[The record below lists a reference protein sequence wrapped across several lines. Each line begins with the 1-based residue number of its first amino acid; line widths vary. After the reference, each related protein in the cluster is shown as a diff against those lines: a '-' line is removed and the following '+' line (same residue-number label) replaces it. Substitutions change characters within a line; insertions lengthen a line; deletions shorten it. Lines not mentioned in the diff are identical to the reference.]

1 MSINKD
7 LNVDPY
13 YDDFDETKQF
23 NRVLFKPSRAVQARE
38 LTQLQTILQKQVER
52 FGSNVYKEGT
62 VISGINL
69 TSRSDLRYIKL
80 QDQVGFTDP
89 SIYGEFIITD
99 SNDANFGSTSRYILE
114 GQSSNIRAEI
124 IKGLD
129 GFETQAPNLKTFFIN
144 YLNAN
149 LETGQKQFIKGEKL
163 NLLKPDNGS
172 GVFEQVKIDNANVT
186 FTADNSSDDYAGNS
200 FGVSCEEGVIYQ
212 KGHFVFVD
220 RQLVI
225 VSRYTDTPENVSV
238 GFTINENIVDS
249 NLDSSLLDNATGFN
263 NQNAPGAD
271 RLQLVPVLNA
281 VPTAS
286 EPSEFF
292 ALVRYVDGNATRLR
306 NFTEFNVIGD
316 ELARRTYEE
325 SGNYVVNGLS
335 TSLDK
340 VITTDDSGNVTG
352 SVAQAEVQPGKAYV
366 FGREVTNVTTKK
378 LNIDPVTTTKT
389 KTSQI
394 TSVDYGQ
401 YFTFDS
407 SAGSTVSSSVFSAE
421 PNADNIYPKMALYSG
436 SAKCGTCNVAS
447 VEPGKIYVFN
457 IVKSAS
463 TAVTHILLDSLTSVG
478 GFNINTASKVA
489 LTNSGKLFE
498 RSKGC
503 YIFDAG
509 QKNLN
514 SVTETNL
521 VQRASTGIATDLATA
536 DKIATIPA
544 TTNTQPIADISTI
557 FAINNDLIYPAVAVT
572 MLTAPNGSG
581 FTGMTVEFGSSA
593 PSSAVVHYQEVLKG
607 STADTLT
614 EANSIIY
621 TKFDLTTKKA
631 TLGIPNCIQLTSVG
645 LTDPTDGTSTADSAI
660 LDITSKFR
668 LVNNQTDTHYDYSYI
683 QLKSGEE
690 PIADNAILLVEFK
703 YLSRSSAN
711 GNGYLTAS
719 SYSSV
724 NNLRHL
730 INDYTSRSLDLFN
743 LLDSYDMR
751 PYKKTLIDPST
762 SRANAVSATS
772 PSGGTLQY
780 SDSVG
785 VSNDVLGKT
794 LFGNASVINST
805 YNYTLS
811 RTDSVVMNEYG
822 EISIVKG
829 DESESPHSPQLDRQY
844 PISSIHIPG
853 NTTEVNGSNP
863 ITVLDKKNKNY
874 TMKDIEELEMKV
886 ESLSNIVQLSLA
898 EVQAKSL
905 IIRNSDGNE
914 RFKNGIL
921 VDKFQSF
928 RGAQLF
934 DPEFIAAV
942 DETRTVAMPA
952 IREFP
957 IDLKIDTA
965 STLLTDPPSNV
976 STSTNGFD
984 DIVSLVPDA
993 TTIKIINQP
1002 YATNFRSCVSNY
1014 YSYQGQAD
1022 IYPKFSSNRDV
1033 IQNPAVNFDIDLQGP
1048 LLDLVDGIQ
1057 EFMPL
1062 TREGTVGEPR
1072 LVNQFTRRE
1081 NVTISNGRRGSRT
1094 VSRRVRTQNFAE
1106 SIEMHNLTATP
1117 RTEEQTFGNFVTD
1130 VRMKPYLPSTA
1141 IRIFVAGLRPNTRH
1155 YFFFDETDVNADIVP
1170 LTDLAKYNAS
1180 GRRSGARYQTGRYR
1194 FSSQRIERNVK
1205 GKAVYTNSK
1214 GQLRAVFELPAGKY
1228 FVGEND
1234 LEIVDVDQY
1243 ASIESASTSYAKA
1256 TYRGYNFALNKSEIN
1271 VTTRTVDFDV
1281 STNVIERQFQVKT
1294 VDPIAQ
1300 TFRIKSGDTNGA
1312 NFAFIS
1318 DIDVFFKRK
1327 DTSVGVT
1334 LQLREVSNG
1343 YPTSKVLPFGIKH
1356 LESQDVNV
1364 STSGTEATK
1373 FTFDNPVRLKADSE
1387 YCFVVI
1393 PDGNSPEYLIFTA
1406 KVGSTSLS
1414 KGTVA
1419 SQLPVVNDWG
1429 DGVLFTST
1437 NDSAWKSYQDEDL
1450 KFSINRY
1457 NFSASSGTV
1466 DLVPNDME
1474 FLTIRNNVKVV
1485 QTDTDSSAGASDTRQ
1500 TLHFQNDESVYILPE
1515 TGSVTSAVVQS
1526 GELTTLNIA
1535 SAIGSDDFPFAD
1547 GDYLYIVANDDEN
1560 EKIVAQIEGFADGAT
1575 EGTTDI
1581 SIDTPF
1587 FTTGN
1592 VSVQLCVYGE
1602 VSYYNPRNSSKIH
1615 LKNSSAT
1622 ATNFIDDLPNSVFS
1636 SSLTNRFIAGKT
1648 YTITNLGDEGADR
1661 ATAWREVGVPAI
1673 VEPEVGTI
1681 FVATGTGNSTT
1692 LPGHNGTARENS
1704 HKIYGISSGAEA
1716 TITSTDV
1723 QKMSYF
1729 QSEIMIDDTA
1739 NTSSKIQLFKRSG
1752 SDLVLDK
1759 PVEKN
1764 SNAYCLDEAKGVTSK
1779 SERLRNNSSEDFV
1792 LRVSLD
1798 NNGFNSVSPIID
1810 SELSSI
1816 SAYEYKITN
1825 DPNST
1830 SAWVTK
1836 EVILKDELPAEGLK
1850 VKVSAFKP
1858 AGTEIDVYG
1867 RFVRDD
1873 LPDVKGDWQELILS
1887 NPKEFSA
1894 PGNLYDYR
1902 DYEYDLTE
1910 GAVPPKY
1917 NTFQLK
1923 ILLRHSNSLELKP
1936 AELRNI
1942 TPDVN
1947 LFPHLY
1953 NITAIAVTG

>member
-62 VISGINL
+62 IISGINL
-69 TSRSDLRYIKL
+69 TSRSDLKYIKL

-89 SIYGEFIITD
+89 SIYDEFEITD
-99 SNDANFGSTSRYILE
+99 TNDANFGSTSRFILE

-124 IKGLD
+124 VKGLG

-149 LETGQKQFIKGEKL
+149 LETGQKKFIKGEKL

-172 GVFEQVKIDNANVT
+172 GVFEQVKVDNVNVT
-186 FTADNSSDDYAGNS
+186 FTADNSSDDYAGDS

-212 KGHFVFVD
+212 KGHFIFVE

-225 VSRYTDTPENVSV
+225 VSRYTNSPENVSV
-238 GFTINENIVDS
+238 GFAVNENIIDS

-271 RLQLVPVLNA
+271 RLQLVPVLTSVA
-281 VPTAS
+281 TAS
-286 EPSEFF
+286 EPAEFF
-292 ALVRYVDGNATRLR
+292 ALIRYVDGNATRLR

-325 SGNYVVNGLS
+325 SGNYVVNGLA
-335 TSLDK
+335 TSLNTVTSTND
-340 VITTDDSGNVTG
+340 VDQEITT
-352 SVAQAEVQPGKAYV
+352 AQAEVQPGKAYV

-389 KTSQI
+389 KLAQR

-401 YFTFDS
+401 YFTFN
-407 SAGSTVSSSVFSAE
+407 SAAGQAVIDFNLE
-421 PNADNIYPKMALYSG
+421 PNVIYPKMALYSSTQKVG
-436 SAKCGTCNVAS
+436 SCNVAS
-447 VEPGKIYVFN
+447 VEPGRIYVFN
-457 IVKSAS
+457 IVKSS
-463 TAVTHILLDSLTSVG
+463 TAVPTHILPNAPTLLG
-478 GFNINTASKVA
+478 GFNIATASKVT
-489 LTNSGKLFE
+489 LTNGGVLQE
-498 RSKGC
+498 RTKGC
-503 YIFDAG
+503 YIFKTG
-509 QKNLN
+509 QSNLN
-514 SVTETNL
+514 SITDTNL
-521 VQRASTGIATDLATA
+521 VRRAKTSTDVDLQTV
-536 DKIATIPA
+536 DRVVTIPA
-544 TTNTQPIADISTI
+544 TLITQPIADASTI
-557 FAINNDLIYPAVAVT
+557 FAINNDLIYPASSVQMNT
-572 MLTAPNGSG
+572 SPNASG
-581 FTGMTVEFGSSA
+581 FTSMTVTFGSSA
-593 PSSAVVHYQEVLKG
+593 PASAVVHYQEVVKD
-607 STADTLT
+607 TAADTLA
-614 EANSIIY
+614 EENAMVY
-621 TKFDLTTKKA
+621 TKFDLTNKKA
-631 TLGIPNCIQLTSVG
+631 TLGVPNTIQLVSVG
-645 LTDPTDGTSTADSAI
+645 LTDASEGKSTPDADI
-660 LDITSKFR
+660 IDVTSKFR
-668 LVNNQTDTHYDYSYI
+668 LVNNQTDTHYDLSYI

-690 PIADNAILLVEFK
+690 PVADNAILLVEFK

-724 NNLRHL
+724 TSLRHL
-730 INDYTSRSLDLFN
+730 INDYSSKSLDLYS

-751 PYKKTLIDPST
+751 PYKRNIVDPAN
-762 SRANAVSATS
+762 SRANAGAATS
-772 PSGGTLQY
+772 LVGNGGTLEY
-780 SDSVG
+780 ADSLSSEVE
-785 VSNDVLGKT
+785 VLGKT
-794 LFGNASVINST
+794 LFGNSSVINST

-811 RTDSVVMNEYG
+811 RTDSVVINEYG

-829 DESESPHSPQLDRQY
+829 DESESPQAPQLDRQY
-844 PISSIHIPG
+844 PISSIFVPG
-853 NTTEVNGSNP
+853 NTAKVNGSNP
-863 ITVLDKKNKNY
+863 ITVLDKKNKTY

-886 ESLSNIVQLSLA
+886 ENLSNIVQLSLA

-905 IIRNSDGNE
+905 IVRNADGNE

-934 DPEFIAAV
+934 DPEFSSAI

-957 IDLKIDTA
+957 VDLKIDPA
-965 STLLTDPPSNV
+965 STLLVNANV
-976 STSTNGFD
+976 STAETGFD
-984 DIVSLVPDA
+984 DILSLVPDA
-993 TTIKIINQP
+993 TRVKIIDQP

-1022 IYPKFSSNRDV
+1022 IYPKFSSDRDV

-1062 TREGTVGEPR
+1062 TREKGTVGDPR
-1072 LVNQFTRRE
+1072 LINQSWARE
-1081 NVTISNGRRGSRT
+1081 QVEVSAGRRGTRNVTRT
-1094 VSRRVRTQNFAE
+1094 VRTQNFAE
-1106 SIEMHNLTATP
+1106 SIEMQSLTATP

-1155 YFFFDETDVNADIVP
+1155 YFFFDETDVNDDVIP
-1170 LTDLAKYNAS
+1170 LKDLAKYNTS
-1180 GRRSGARYQTGRYR
+1180 GRRSSARYQTGRYR
-1194 FSSQRIERNVK
+1194 FGSLRTERRVK

-1214 GQLRAVFELPAGKY
+1214 GQLRAVFEMPAGKF

-1243 ASIESASTSYAKA
+1243 SSIESASTSYAKA

-1281 STNVIERQFQVKT
+1281 STNIIERQFQVKT

-1300 TFRIKSGDTNGA
+1300 TFRIKSSDTNGA
-1312 NFAFIS
+1312 NFTFIS
-1318 DIDVFFKRK
+1318 DVDVYFKRK

-1334 LQLREVSNG
+1334 LQLREVLNG
-1343 YPTSKVLPFGIKH
+1343 YPTSKVLPFGVKH
-1356 LESQDVNV
+1356 LESQDVLV
-1364 STSGTEATK
+1364 SANGTSATK
-1373 FTFDNPVRLKADSE
+1373 FAFDNPVKLKADTE

-1414 KGTVA
+1414 KGAVA

-1450 KFSINRY
+1450 KFCINRF
-1457 NFSASSGTV
+1457 NFSESSGTV
-1466 DLVPNDME
+1466 DLVPNDVE
-1474 FLTIRNNVKVV
+1474 FLTIRDNAKV
-1485 QTDTDSSAGASDTRQ
+1485 TASDSNSGGVNTRK

-1515 TGSVTSAVVQS
+1515 SGNITTAVVQP

-1535 SAIGSDDFPFAD
+1535 VGLGTDNFPFAD
-1547 GDYLYIVANDDEN
+1547 GDYLFIVANDDPN
-1560 EKIVAQIEGFADGAT
+1560 EKIVAQIENFSDGAT

-1581 SIDTPF
+1581 LIDTPF

-1592 VSVQLCVYGE
+1592 VNVQLCVYGE
-1602 VSYYNPRNSSKIH
+1602 VSYYNPRKQSKIH

-1622 ATNFIDDLPNSVFS
+1622 ATNFIDNLPNSVFS
-1636 SSLTNRFIAGKT
+1636 DDLANRFIAGKT
-1648 YTITNLGDEGADR
+1648 YTITNLGDAGADR
-1661 ATAWREVGVPAI
+1661 TTAWREVGVPGSVI
-1673 VEPEVGTI
+1673 PQVGTI

-1704 HKIYGISSGAEA
+1704 HKIYGMTSGASA

-1723 QKMSYF
+1723 QKLSYF
-1729 QSEIMIDDTA
+1729 QSEIMVD
-1739 NTSSKIQLFKRSG
+1739 NTSNTSTDIELFKKSG
-1752 SDLVLDK
+1752 ADLISDK
-1759 PVEKN
+1759 TIEKS
-1764 SNAYCLDEAKGVTSK
+1764 SNIYCLDEPKGITSK
-1779 SERLRNNSSEDFV
+1779 SERLRNGDSEDFV
-1792 LRVSLD
+1792 LRASLN
-1798 NNGFNSVSPIID
+1798 NNGFQAVTPIID

-1816 SAYEYKITN
+1816 NAYEYKITDDEDN
-1825 DPNST
+1825 TST
-1830 SAWVTK
+1830 WVTK

-1850 VKVSAFKP
+1850 VRLSAYRP
-1858 AGTEIDVYG
+1858 AGTEIDVYS
-1867 RFVRDD
+1867 RFVRQDNSEI
-1873 LPDVKGDWQELILS
+1873 VSAWEELVLS
-1887 NPKEFSA
+1887 NPKEFSIS
-1894 PGNLYDYR
+1894 GNIYDYR
-1902 DYEYDLTE
+1902 DYEYDLAE
-1910 GAVPPKY
+1910 SAVPPKY

-1923 ILLRHSNSLELKP
+1923 IVFRHSNS
-1936 AELRNI
+1936 AELQPPELRDI

-1953 NITAIAVTG
+1953 SITAIALTG

>member
-62 VISGINL
+62 IISGINL
-69 TSRSDLRYIKL
+69 TSRSDLKYIKL
-80 QDQVGFTDP
+80 QDQVGFNDP
-89 SIYGEFIITD
+89 SIYDEFEITD
-99 SNDANFGSTSRYILE
+99 TNDANFGSTSRFILE

-124 IKGLD
+124 VKGLG

-149 LETGQKQFIKGEKL
+149 LETGQKKFIKGEKL

-186 FTADNSSDDYAGNS
+186 FTADNSSDEYAGDS

-212 KGHFVFVD
+212 KGHFIFVE

-225 VSRYTDTPENVSV
+225 VSRYTNTPENVSV
-238 GFTINENIVDS
+238 GFTVNENIIDS

-271 RLQLVPVLNA
+271 RLQLVPILTSVA
-281 VPTAS
+281 TAS
-286 EPSEFF
+286 EPAEFF
-292 ALVRYVDGNATRLR
+292 ALIRYVDGNATRLR

-325 SGNYVVNGLS
+325 SGNYVVNGLATTLNTVTS
-335 TSLDK
+335 TND
-340 VITTDDSGNVTG
+340 VGQEIAT
-352 SVAQAEVQPGKAYV
+352 AQAEVQPGKAYV

-389 KTSQI
+389 KLSQR

-401 YFTFDS
+401 YFTFN
-407 SAGSTVSSSVFSAE
+407 SAAGQGVIDFNLE
-421 PNADNIYPKMALYSG
+421 PNVIYPKMALYANTQKVG
-436 SAKCGTCNVAS
+436 FCNVAS
-447 VEPGKIYVFN
+447 VEPGRIYVFN
-457 IVKSAS
+457 LVK
-463 TAVTHILLDSLTSVG
+463 TANVVPTHILPNAPTLLG
-478 GFNINTASKVA
+478 GFNIGTASKVA
-489 LTNSGKLFE
+489 LTNGGVLQE
-498 RSKGC
+498 RTKGC
-503 YIFDAG
+503 YIFKTG
-509 QKNLN
+509 QNNLN
-514 SVTETNL
+514 SITNTNL
-521 VQRASTGIATDLATA
+521 VRRAKTSTDVDLQTS
-536 DKIATIPA
+536 DRVVTIPA
-544 TTNTQPIADISTI
+544 TLITQPIADASTI
-557 FAINNDLIYPAVAVT
+557 FAINNDLIYPASSVQMNT
-572 MLTAPNGSG
+572 SPNASG
-581 FTGMTVEFGSSA
+581 FTSMTVTFGSSA
-593 PSSAVVHYQEVLKG
+593 PASAVVHYQEVVKD
-607 STADTLT
+607 TAADTLA
-614 EANSIIY
+614 EENAMVY
-621 TKFDLTTKKA
+621 TKFDLTNKKA
-631 TLGIPNCIQLTSVG
+631 TLGVPNAIQLVSVG
-645 LTDPTDGTSTADSAI
+645 LTDATEGKSTPDADI
-660 LDITSKFR
+660 VDVTSKFR
-668 LVNNQTDTHYDYSYI
+668 LVNNQTDTHYDLSYI

-690 PIADNAILLVEFK
+690 PVADNAILLVEFK

-719 SYSSV
+719 SYASITS
-724 NNLRHL
+724 LRHL
-730 INDYTSRSLDLFN
+730 INDYSSKSLDLYS

-751 PYKKTLIDPST
+751 PYKRNIVDPAS
-762 SRANAVSATS
+762 SRANAGAATS
-772 PSGGTLQY
+772 LVGNGGTLAY
-780 SDSVG
+780 ADSLSSEVE
-785 VSNDVLGKT
+785 VLGKT
-794 LFGNASVINST
+794 LFGNSSVINST

-811 RTDSVVMNEYG
+811 RTDSVVIDEYG

-829 DESESPHSPQLDRQY
+829 DEAEAPQAPQLDRQY
-844 PISSIHIPG
+844 PISSIFVPG
-853 NTTEVNGSNP
+853 NTAKVNGSNP
-863 ITVLDKKNKNY
+863 ITVLDKKNKTY

-886 ESLSNIVQLSLA
+886 ENLSNIVQLSLA

-905 IIRNSDGNE
+905 IVRNSDGNE

-934 DPEFIAAV
+934 DPEFSSAI

-957 IDLKIDTA
+957 VDLKIDPA
-965 STLLTDPPSNV
+965 STLLVNANV
-976 STSTNGFD
+976 STSETGFD
-984 DIVSLVPDA
+984 DILSLVPDA
-993 TTIKIINQP
+993 TRVKIIDQP

-1062 TREGTVGEPR
+1062 TREVGTVGDPR
-1072 LVNQFTRRE
+1072 LINQSWARE
-1081 NVTISNGRRGSRT
+1081 QVEVSAGRRGTRT
-1094 VSRRVRTQNFAE
+1094 VTRTVRTQNFAE
-1106 SIEMHNLTATP
+1106 GIEMQSLTATP

-1155 YFFFDETDVNADIVP
+1155 YFFFDETDVNDHIIP
-1170 LTDLAKYNAS
+1170 LKDLAKYNTS
-1180 GRRSGARYQTGRYR
+1180 GRRSSARHQTGRYR
-1194 FSSQRIERNVK
+1194 FGSLRTERRVK

-1214 GQLRAVFELPAGKY
+1214 GQLRAVFEMPAGKF

-1243 ASIESASTSYAKA
+1243 SSIESASTSYAKA

-1281 STNVIERQFQVKT
+1281 STNIIERQFQVKT

-1300 TFRIKSGDTNGA
+1300 TFRIKSSDTNGA
-1312 NFAFIS
+1312 NFTFIS
-1318 DIDVFFKRK
+1318 DVDVYFKRK

-1334 LQLREVSNG
+1334 LQLREVLNG
-1343 YPTSKVLPFGIKH
+1343 YPTSKVLPFGVKH
-1356 LESQDVNV
+1356 LESQDVLV
-1364 STSGTEATK
+1364 SANGTSATK
-1373 FTFDNPVRLKADSE
+1373 FAFDNPVKLKADTE

-1414 KGTVA
+1414 KGSVA

-1450 KFSINRY
+1450 KFCINRF
-1457 NFSASSGTV
+1457 NFSESSGTV
-1466 DLVPNDME
+1466 DLVPNDVE
-1474 FLTIRNNVKVV
+1474 FLTIRDNAKVTV
-1485 QTDTDSSAGASDTRQ
+1485 SDSNSGGVNTRK

-1515 TGSVTSAVVQS
+1515 SGNITTAVVQP

-1535 SAIGSDDFPFAD
+1535 VGLGSDNFPFAD
-1547 GDYLYIVANDDEN
+1547 GDYLFIVANDDPN
-1560 EKIVAQIEGFADGAT
+1560 EKIVAQIENFSDGAT

-1581 SIDTPF
+1581 LIDTPF

-1592 VSVQLCVYGE
+1592 VNVQLCVYGE
-1602 VSYYNPRNSSKIH
+1602 VSYYNPRNQSKIH

-1622 ATNFIDDLPNSVFS
+1622 ATNFIDNLPNSVFS
-1636 SSLTNRFIAGKT
+1636 DDLANRFIAGKT
-1648 YTITNLGDEGADR
+1648 YTITNLGDAGPDR
-1661 ATAWREVGVPAI
+1661 TTAWREVGVPSNI
-1673 VEPEVGTI
+1673 VPQVGTV

-1704 HKIYGISSGAEA
+1704 HKIYGMTSGASA

-1723 QKMSYF
+1723 QKLSYF
-1729 QSEIMIDDTA
+1729 QSEIMVD
-1739 NTSSKIQLFKRSG
+1739 NTSNTSTDIELFKKSG
-1752 SDLVLDK
+1752 ADLISDK
-1759 PVEKN
+1759 TIEKS
-1764 SNAYCLDEAKGVTSK
+1764 SNIYCLDEPKGITSK
-1779 SERLRNNSSEDFV
+1779 SERLRNGDSEDFV
-1792 LRVSLD
+1792 LRASLN
-1798 NNGFNSVSPIID
+1798 NNGFEAVTPIID

-1816 SAYEYKITN
+1816 NAYEYKITDDEDN
-1825 DPNST
+1825 T

-1850 VKVSAFKP
+1850 VKLSAYRP
-1858 AGTEIDVYG
+1858 AGTEIDVYS
-1867 RFVRDD
+1867 RFVRQDNSEIAS
-1873 LPDVKGDWQELILS
+1873 DWEELVLS
-1887 NPKEFSA
+1887 NPKEYSIS
-1894 PGNLYDYR
+1894 GNIYDYR

-1910 GAVPPKY
+1910 SALPPKY

-1923 ILLRHSNSLELKP
+1923 ILFRHSNA
-1936 AELRNI
+1936 AELQPSELRDI

-1953 NITAIAVTG
+1953 SITAIALTG

>member
-62 VISGINL
+62 IISGINL
-69 TSRSDLRYIKL
+69 TSRGDLKYVKL

-89 SIYGEFIITD
+89 AIYDEFIITD
-99 SNDANFGSTSRYILE
+99 SNDANFGSTSRFILE

-124 IKGLD
+124 VKGLG

-149 LETGQKQFIKGEKL
+149 LATGQKKFIKGEKL

-172 GVFEQVKIDNANVT
+172 GVFEQVKVDNVNVT

-271 RLQLVPVLNA
+271 RLQLVPVLNS
-281 VPTAS
+281 VPTVS
-286 EPSEFF
+286 EPAEFF
-292 ALVRYVDGNATRLR
+292 ALIRYVDGNATRLR

-335 TSLDK
+335 TSLNTVTSTNDA
-340 VITTDDSGNVTG
+340 GQNVTI
-352 SVAQAEVQPGKAYV
+352 AQAEVQPGKAYV
-366 FGREVTNVTTKK
+366 FGREVTNVATKK

-389 KTSQI
+389 KLSQI
-394 TSVDYGQ
+394 TSIDYGQ
-401 YFTFDS
+401 YFTFNS
-407 SAGSTVSSSVFSAE
+407 TAGQSVIDFNVE
-421 PNADNIYPKMALYSG
+421 PNVIYPKMALYSNNQKVG
-436 SAKCGTCNVAS
+436 FCNIAS
-447 VEPGKIYVFN
+447 VEPGRIYVFN
-457 IVKSAS
+457 IVKSS
-463 TAVTHILLDSLTSVG
+463 IQTPTHILPNAPTLLG
-478 GFNINTASKVA
+478 GFNIGTASKVA
-489 LTNSGKLFE
+489 LTNGGVLQE
-498 RSKGC
+498 RTKGC
-503 YIFDAG
+503 YIFDSG

-514 SVTETNL
+514 SITETNL
-521 VQRASTGIATDLATA
+521 VRRARTSTDVDLQTS
-536 DKIATIPA
+536 DRVVTIPA
-544 TTNTQPIADISTI
+544 TLITQPIADVSTI
-557 FAINNDLIYPAVAVT
+557 FAINNDLIYPASSVQMNT
-572 MLTAPNGSG
+572 DPNGSG
-581 FTGMTVEFGSSA
+581 FTSMTVTFGSSA
-593 PSSAVVHYQEVLKG
+593 PASAVVHYQEVVKD
-607 STADTLT
+607 TAADTLA
-614 EANSIIY
+614 EENGMIY
-621 TKFDLTTKKA
+621 TKFDLTNKKA
-631 TLGIPNCIQLTSVG
+631 TLGVPNAIQLVSVG
-645 LTDPTDGTSTADSAI
+645 LTTSEGQATPDADI
-660 LDITSKFR
+660 VDVTSKFR
-668 LVNNQTDTHYDYSYI
+668 LVNNQTDTHYDLSYI

-690 PIADNAILLVEFK
+690 PLANNAILLVEFR

-719 SYSSV
+719 SYSSITS
-724 NNLRHL
+724 LKHL
-730 INDYTSRSLDLFN
+730 INDHTSKNLNLYS
-743 LLDSYDMR
+743 LLDCYDMR
-751 PYKKTLIDPST
+751 PYKENIVNPAT
-762 SRANAVSATS
+762 SRANAGAATS
-772 PSGGTLQY
+772 EVGNGGTLEY
-780 SDSVG
+780 TDSLLSDI
-785 VSNDVLGKT
+785 DVLGKT
-794 LFGNASVINST
+794 LFGNFSVINST
-805 YNYTLS
+805 YNYALS
-811 RTDSVVMNEYG
+811 RTDSVVLNEYG

-829 DESESPHSPQLDRQY
+829 DESEAPQPPQLDREY
-844 PISSIHIPG
+844 PVSSIFVPG
-853 NTTEVNGSNP
+853 NTTKVNGTNP

-886 ESLSNIVQLSLA
+886 ENLSNIVQLSLS

-905 IIRNSDGNE
+905 IIRNADGNE

-934 DPEFIAAV
+934 DPEFSAAI
-942 DETRTVAMPA
+942 DETRTIAMPA

-957 IDLKIDTA
+957 VDLKVDPA
-965 STLLTDPPSNV
+965 STLLVGANV
-976 STSTNGFD
+976 STADTGFD

-993 TTIKIINQP
+993 SRVKIIDQP

-1048 LLDLVDGIQ
+1048 VLDLVDSLQ

-1062 TREGTVGEPR
+1062 TREGETIGEPR
-1072 LVNQFTRRE
+1072 LINQFTRRE

-1106 SIEMHNLTATP
+1106 SIEMHSLTSTP

-1155 YFFFDETDVNADIVP
+1155 YFFFDETDVNADVIP
-1170 LTDLAKYNAS
+1170 LKDLAKYNTS
-1180 GRRSGARYQTGRYR
+1180 GRRSSARYQTGRYR
-1194 FSSQRIERNVK
+1194 FGSLRTERRVK

-1214 GQLRAVFELPAGKY
+1214 GQLRAVFEMPAGKF

-1243 ASIESASTSYAKA
+1243 SSIESASTSYAKA

-1281 STNVIERQFQVKT
+1281 STNIIERQFQVKT

-1300 TFRIKSGDTNGA
+1300 TFRIKSTDTSGA
-1312 NFAFIS
+1312 NFTFIS
-1318 DIDVFFKRK
+1318 DVDVYFKRK

-1343 YPTSKVLPFGIKH
+1343 YPTSKVLPFGVKH
-1356 LESQDVNV
+1356 LESQDVLV
-1364 STSGTEATK
+1364 SSNGTAPTK
-1373 FTFDNPVRLKADSE
+1373 FAFDNPVKLKADAE

-1393 PDGNSPEYLIFTA
+1393 PDGNSPEYLIFTS

-1450 KFSINRY
+1450 KFCINRF
-1457 NFSASSGTV
+1457 NFSESSGTV
-1466 DLVPNDME
+1466 DLVPNDVE
-1474 FLTIRNNVKVV
+1474 FLTIRDNAKV
-1485 QTDTDSSAGASDTRQ
+1485 TASESNSGGVNTRK

-1515 TGSVTSAVVQS
+1515 SGNITTAVVQP

-1535 SAIGSDDFPFAD
+1535 VGLGSDNFPFAD
-1547 GDYLYIVANDDEN
+1547 GDYLFIVANDDPN
-1560 EKIVAQIEGFADGAT
+1560 EKIVAQIENFSDGAT

-1581 SIDTPF
+1581 LIDTPF

-1592 VSVQLCVYGE
+1592 VNVQLCVYGE
-1602 VSYYNPRNSSKIH
+1602 VSYYNPRNQSKIH

-1622 ATNFIDDLPNSVFS
+1622 ATNFIDNLPNSVFS
-1636 SSLTNRFIAGKT
+1636 DDLANRFIAGKT
-1648 YTITNLGDEGADR
+1648 YTITNLGDAGADR
-1661 ATAWREVGVPAI
+1661 TTAWREVGVPGS
-1673 VEPEVGTI
+1673 VTPQVGTI
-1681 FVATGTGNSTT
+1681 FVSTGTGNSTT

-1704 HKIYGISSGAEA
+1704 HKIYGMTSGASA

-1723 QKMSYF
+1723 QKLSYF
-1729 QSEIMIDDTA
+1729 QSEVMVD
-1739 NTSSKIQLFKRSG
+1739 NTSNTTTDINLFKRSG
-1752 SDLVLDK
+1752 SDLILDK
-1759 PVEKN
+1759 TIEKS
-1764 SNAYCLDEAKGVTSK
+1764 SNVYCLDEPKGITSK
-1779 SERLRNNSSEDFV
+1779 SERLRNSDSEDFV
-1792 LRVSLD
+1792 LRLSL
-1798 NNGFNSVSPIID
+1798 NNGDFEAVTPIID

-1816 SAYEYKITN
+1816 NAYEYKITSDEN
-1825 DPNST
+1825 NT

-1850 VKVSAFKP
+1850 VKLSAYKP
-1858 AGTEIDVYG
+1858 AGTEIDVYA
-1867 RFVRDD
+1867 RFVRQDNSEIATA
-1873 LPDVKGDWQELILS
+1873 WEELVLS
-1887 NPKEFSA
+1887 NPKEFSIS
-1894 PGNLYDYR
+1894 GNIYDYR

-1910 GAVPPKY
+1910 SAVPPKY

-1923 ILLRHSNSLELKP
+1923 ILFRHSNL
-1936 AELRNI
+1936 AELQPSELRDI

-1953 NITAIAVTG
+1953 NITAIALTG